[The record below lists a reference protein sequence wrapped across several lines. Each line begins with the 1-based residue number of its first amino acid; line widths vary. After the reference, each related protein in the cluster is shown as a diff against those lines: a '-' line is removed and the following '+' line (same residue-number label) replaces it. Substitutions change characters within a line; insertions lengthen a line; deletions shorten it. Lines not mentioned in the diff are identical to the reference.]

1 MCRQYQSVEPVAKG
15 PIIVAVDESGSME
28 GEKGHT
34 AKALALALAWIA
46 RQQHRWCA
54 LVAYSGDSG
63 ERLLAL
69 PPGRWDEVA
78 LMGWLEQFIGRGSNL
93 DVPVRE
99 MPGYYR
105 QLGAP
110 VGRTDLIFVT
120 DAVCR
125 IAAPQQAEF
134 LAWKRQVRAR
144 LLTLVIAS
152 QPGDLAAISD
162 EVYTVPSLAVT
173 EEAVERA
180 LSL

>member
-1 MCRQYQSVEPVAKG
+1 
-15 PIIVAVDESGSME
+15 
-28 GEKGHT
+28 
-34 AKALALALAWIA
+34 
-46 RQQHRWCA
+46 
-54 LVAYSGDSG
+54 
-63 ERLLAL
+63 
-69 PPGRWDEVA
+69 
-78 LMGWLEQFIGRGSNL
+78 
-93 DVPVRE
+93 VPVRE

-125 IAAPQQAEF
+125 ISAPQQAEF

-152 QPGDLAAISD
+152 QPGDLTAISD